1 MNVLSS
7 YFQKLSSFL
16 LLPALFIAGCS
27 DSNDLANAQK
37 PDNVL
42 ASINQTNAI
51 KRHDLP
57 MADQIKLFNSEFQ
70 LHQLTL
76 ASLRETIEKKHTP
89 KDQLIWQLTPP
100 NAPQLPLSLEPSWQ
114 QTFNPTAS
122 QQPAL
127 TLDIMCSYASRPC
140 GDIMNALEEFSAHS
154 NQAINIKFYDYW
166 QPYHKN
172 AQQAAAAVYC
182 SQGEA
187 KTQLQQALWLRQGNI
202 NMQQLTS
209 NIDVYNHQ
217 SKQAEN
223 IYSCMQSNDTINFLH
238 NNHKALQQ
246 IGIRQ
251 TPSILINGQYVSRG
265 HEISQIFNTL
275 YPTMNLAIEQGDREI
290 TWLQSWLAVQTH
302 QNTNTFY
309 NWAIL
314 EHSGQV
320 LRLEKGSNV
329 GDLYLAQIEKERI
342 VFYKHGRLLSFG
354 KPPLQPLVNQT
365 SEQQNINTDQQYIQ
379 NSDTNQTTDENEVDD
394 NEEDDGDHK
403 ARYERAVAKIKP
415 QALPQ
420 SWLEEQ
426 LMRQTELEESLFH
439 TQGKIDGKALV
450 KLDKESIDEFYSSLG
465 MMPGDVIMRV
475 NDDWI
480 HEESNTLFQSL
491 ANEEKVT
498 ISVMRKGLPVHLAF
512 EVTQ

>member
-7 YFQKLSSFL
+7 YFQKLSTIL
-16 LLPALFIAGCS
+16 LLPVLFITGCS
-27 DSNDLANAQK
+27 DSNDFAKTQNTE
-37 PDNVL
+37 NVL
-42 ASINQTNAI
+42 ASINQTNTI

-76 ASLRETIEKKHTP
+76 ASLRETIERKHNP
-89 KDQLIWQLTPP
+89 NDQLMWQLTPP
-100 NAPQLPLSLEPSWQ
+100 TAPQLPLNLEPSWQ
-114 QTFNPTAS
+114 QTFNPAANS
-122 QQPAL
+122 ESAL
-127 TLDIMCSYASRPC
+127 SLDIMCSYASRPC
-140 GDIMNALEEFSAHS
+140 GDIMNALEEFSKYS
-154 NQAINIKFYDYW
+154 QQMINVKFYDYW

-172 AQQAAAAVYC
+172 AMQAAAAVYC
-182 SQGEA
+182 SQGQA

-217 SKQAEN
+217 TKRAGE
-223 IYSCMQSNDTINFLH
+223 IYSCMQSNDTIGFLQ
-238 NNHKALQQ
+238 NNHKSLQQ
-246 IGIRQ
+246 LGVRQ
-251 TPSILINGQYVSRG
+251 TPSMLINGQYVSRG
-265 HEISQIFNTL
+265 HEVSKLFNSL
-275 YPTMNLAIEQGDREI
+275 YPSMNLAIEQGDREV
-290 TWLQSWLAVQTH
+290 TWLQSWLAVQTN
-302 QNTNTFY
+302 QNISTHY

-320 LRLEKGSNV
+320 LRLGKGSNV

-354 KPPLQPLVNQT
+354 KPPLQPLVNQADT
-365 SEQQNINTDQQYIQ
+365 QQDMNTDQQYTQ
-379 NSDTNQTTDENEVDD
+379 TSDSVQESHDTEIDD
-394 NEEDDGDHK
+394 SDHK
-403 ARYERAVAKIKP
+403 ARYERAISNVKP
-415 QALPQ
+415 QSLPQ

-426 LMRQTELEESLFH
+426 LMRQSELEESLFH
-439 TQGKIDGKALV
+439 TDGKIDGKALV
-450 KLDKESIDEFYSSLG
+450 KLDKENIDEFYSSLG